1 MSCDLADRGHWVT
14 LVASMGLMLTA
25 VACGDSSND
34 PNGISMSGTGAGR
47 GGRASTAGNA
57 GTAGEAADSGS
68 AATGGYPSEGRDAGM
83 DGAPAGGGD
92 GSSGMTDRQYCDA
105 VALVFIPRCGGG
117 SCHNRPNTT
126 LGDFA
131 VGPEEASSYVDVP
144 SGRNAECGLIIDSTD
159 PAESLIYRKLVGD
172 FGAMCGGFMPVSG
185 GDLTD
190 EQINCVADWVQQ
202 FAR

>member
-1 MSCDLADRGHWVT
+1 MR
-14 LVASMGLMLTA
+14 VASLGLMWAA
-25 VACGDSSND
+25 VAWGESSND
-34 PNGISMSGTGAGR
+34 PNGISIGGTGAR

-57 GTAGEAADSGS
+57 GTATEAADSGS
-68 AATGGYPSEGRDAGM
+68 AATGGHPSEELDAAMG
-83 DGAPAGGGD
+83 GAPAGGAGD
-92 GSSGMTDRQYCDA
+92 SSGMTVRQYCDA
-105 VALVFIPRCGGG
+105 VELVFIPRCGGG
-117 SCHNRPNTT
+117 SCHNRPNATI
-126 LGDFA
+126 GDFA
-131 VGPEEASSYVDVP
+131 VGPEDASSYVDVP
-144 SGRNAECGLIIDSTD
+144 SVRNAACGLIIDSRD